1 MLYSSSHT
9 LTLFSGD
16 IAACENCV
24 VGVVD
29 CTYFHV
35 ALVLS
40 SFHVS
45 CDVLFPLVA
54 AGNIFS
60 VKIVMDA
67 CELPFASATQGHFIR
82 SALNLKILSYIF

>member
-24 VGVVD
+24 IGVVD

-35 ALVLS
+35 TLVLS
-40 SFHVS
+40 SFHVL

-60 VKIVMDA
+60 VKIVMECMWIA
-67 CELPFASATQGHFIR
+67 FR
-82 SALNLKILSYIF
+82 